1 MAKGVIRFYDPDAE
15 NGYLSN
21 WYRADFTY
29 AGRLY
34 SSVEQYMMLQQALT
48 FSDTEIAEQIEAEED
63 LQEIKRLGRM
73 VARYNDSL
81 WKAIRVQILR
91 RGIRA
96 KFQQNPRLLCDLLA
110 TGNALL
116 AECAPRDLVWGIGID
131 MEDSRSGDPKEWK
144 GRNLLGRTL
153 MRVREDLR
161 SWCSVA
167 GTSVSAYEDA
177 VDLRVPRPV
186 KPSRRSDSAAAER
199 IRQELRKSFG
209 EDAAVDTAVAD
220 VIRAS
225 SENSPADAGKSADDT
240 QSRSEESSVWNMHI
254 YEAVMLPYLSEIVS
268 TWLEEVMFNLRR
280 SRSYEDLGVSN
291 YTFEELEWM
300 IRNGQSAGLPTA
312 GFFEMKQDIFDLMR
326 YQGGLRNPAAL
337 LAQVDRPEPEEP
349 ELLDTDTE
357 DLAVHEPDEHIT
369 VAFRPREDGTMVTM
383 LDPGTTSAPETY
395 VTNLPSVAGEPVSY
409 AHETGEEAKT
419 SIGSTPVDS
428 RPASELWNDLRK
440 LAGEDEDEPEE
451 ADAPIV
457 GKSTEDFAKN
467 APAQPAESAI
477 AEVVAAE
484 VVAEPVV
491 VEPVAVEPAKVE
503 KVEKPAAA
511 EKPAETK
518 APEKA
523 VEKAP
528 EKPAEVK
535 AAEKPAE
542 AKPAEAKPAPEKK
555 EQPAA
560 AAVKMAEAPK
570 KPAEAPKAEVK
581 KETPKA
587 EPAKE
592 EPKAEVKKDAPKAE
606 AKKEEPKPEKAP
618 EAKAEPKKAEAPA
631 KPAKSAA
638 EASILKRTPA
648 TAKASNDVEEA
659 EEPKAAKK
667 PAEAPKTETKKE
679 APKAEPV
686 KEAPKAETKKEA
698 PKAEAKK
705 PAEEAK
711 KEEPKKAE
719 PKPEAKPAE
728 AAPAKAET
736 AAAAEAAPAAAKKT
750 YRDEVRSEIVIKHGN
765 IVALACDAIVNA
777 TTNTLLGGPGTDN
790 TILRAGGPELLR
802 ECAALKGCDVGRAKI
817 SRGYRLKAGYVIHT
831 VGPKYSGDD
840 SDPVYLTMCY
850 ENCLNL
856 AMKYDLHTIAFP
868 PISTGYFGYPLRE
881 ATMIAGRTVQGWM
894 RRHPEYGIKVYFV
907 SADERTFAMY
917 REILS
922 AGK

>member
-29 AGRLY
+29 AGRHY
-34 SSVEQYMMLQQALT
+34 SSVEQYMMLQKALT
-48 FSDTEIAEQIEAEED
+48 FGDTEIAEQIEAEED

-161 SWCSVA
+161 AWCSVA

-225 SENSPADAGKSADDT
+225 SENSPADAGKPADES
-240 QSRSEESSVWNMHI
+240 QNRSEESSVWNMHI

-349 ELLDTDTE
+349 ELLDTETE

-395 VTNLPSVAGEPVSY
+395 VTNLPSVAGEPASY
-409 AHETGEEAKT
+409 TPETGEEAKT

-457 GKSTEDFAKN
+457 GKSTVDFAKEN
-467 APAQPAESAI
+467 AVKEDVAKPAVEAPAKAAEAPAQP
-477 AEVVAAE
+477 V
-484 VVAEPVV
+484 
-491 VEPVAVEPAKVE
+491 
-503 KVEKPAAA
+503 KVEKPAEPVKV
-511 EKPAETK
+511 EKPVK
-518 APEKA
+518 AAAAATEPAKVA
-523 VEKAP
+523 KPAAP
-528 EKPAEVK
+528 EKPAAVK
-535 AAEKPAE
+535 AP
-542 AKPAEAKPAPEKK
+542 AKPAEPAAEAPAKTVAAEPVQKK
-555 EQPAA
+555 QEQPAA
-560 AAVKMAEAPK
+560 AATVKPAETPK
-570 KPAEAPKAEVK
+570 KPAEAPKASEVK
-581 KETPKA
+581 KE
-587 EPAKE
+587 
-592 EPKAEVKKDAPKAE
+592 E
-606 AKKEEPKPEKAP
+606 AKPEKAP
-618 EAKAEPKKAEAPA
+618 EAKTETKKAEAPA

-638 EASILKRTPA
+638 EASILKRTAA
-648 TAKASNDVEEA
+648 TAKASNDVEEP
-659 EEPKAAKK
+659 EEPAAAAKK
-667 PAEAPKTETKKE
+667 PAAAPKPE
-679 APKAEPV
+679 APKAEPK
-686 KEAPKAETKKEA
+686 KEEPKAETK
-698 PKAEAKK
+698 
-705 PAEEAK
+705 EEPK
-711 KEEPKKAE
+711 KEEPKAETEAE
-719 PKPEAKPAE
+719 PKKEEPKPEVKPEAKPAE
-728 AAPAKAET
+728 AA
-736 AAAAEAAPAAAKKT
+736 AAAKPAAAQKTEAPKKT

-881 ATMIAGRTVQGWM
+881 AAMIAGRTVQGWM

>member
-29 AGRLY
+29 AGRHY
-34 SSVEQYMMLQQALT
+34 SSVEQYMMLQKALT
-48 FSDTEIAEQIEAEED
+48 FGDTEIAEQIEAEED

-161 SWCSVA
+161 AWCSVA
-167 GTSVSAYEDA
+167 GTSVSTYEDA

-220 VIRAS
+220 VIRVS
-225 SENSPADAGKSADDT
+225 SENSPADAGKPADES
-240 QSRSEESSVWNMHI
+240 QNRSEESSVWNMHI

-349 ELLDTDTE
+349 ELLDTETE

-395 VTNLPSVAGEPVSY
+395 VTNLPSVAGEPASY
-409 AHETGEEAKT
+409 TPETGEEAKT

-457 GKSTEDFAKN
+457 GKSTVDFAKEN
-467 APAQPAESAI
+467 AVKEDAAKPAVEAPAK
-477 AEVVAAE
+477 AAE
-484 VVAEPVV
+484 APAEPVK
-491 VEPVAVEPAKVE
+491 VEKPVKAAAAAAEPAKVA
-503 KVEKPAAA
+503 KPA
-511 EKPAETK
+511 
-518 APEKA
+518 
-523 VEKAP
+523 AP
-528 EKPAEVK
+528 EKPAAVK
-535 AAEKPAE
+535 AP
-542 AKPAEAKPAPEKK
+542 AKPAEPAAEAPAKTAAAEPVQKK
-555 EQPAA
+555 QEQPAA
-560 AAVKMAEAPK
+560 AATVKPAETPK
-570 KPAEAPKAEVK
+570 KPAEAPKASEVK
-581 KETPKA
+581 KE
-587 EPAKE
+587 
-592 EPKAEVKKDAPKAE
+592 E
-606 AKKEEPKPEKAP
+606 AKPEKEP
-618 EAKAEPKKAEAPA
+618 EAKTEEKKAEAPA

-638 EASILKRTPA
+638 EASILKRTAA
-648 TAKASNDVEEA
+648 TAKASNDVEEP
-659 EEPKAAKK
+659 EEPAAAAKK
-667 PAEAPKTETKKE
+667 PAEAPKPE
-679 APKAEPV
+679 APKAEPK
-686 KEAPKAETKKEA
+686 KEEPKAETK
-698 PKAEAKK
+698 AE
-705 PAEEAK
+705 PK
-711 KEEPKKAE
+711 KEEPKPE
-719 PKPEAKPAE
+719 VKPEAKPAE
-728 AAPAKAET
+728 AA
-736 AAAAEAAPAAAKKT
+736 AAAKPAAAQKTEAPKKT

-881 ATMIAGRTVQGWM
+881 AAMIAGRTVQGWM

>member
-29 AGRLY
+29 AGRHY
-34 SSVEQYMMLQQALT
+34 SSVEQYMMLQKALT
-48 FSDTEIAEQIEAEED
+48 FGDTEIAEQIEAEED

-161 SWCSVA
+161 AWCSVA
-167 GTSVSAYEDA
+167 GTSVSSYEDA

-225 SENSPADAGKSADDT
+225 SENSPADAGKPADES
-240 QSRSEESSVWNMHI
+240 QNRSEESSVWNMHI

-349 ELLDTDTE
+349 ELLDTETE

-395 VTNLPSVAGEPVSY
+395 VTNLPSVAGEPASY
-409 AHETGEEAKT
+409 TPETGEEAKT

-457 GKSTEDFAKN
+457 GKSTVDFAKEN
-467 APAQPAESAI
+467 AVKEDAAKPAVEAPAK
-477 AEVVAAE
+477 AAE
-484 VVAEPVV
+484 APAEPVKV
-491 VEPVAVEPAKVE
+491 EKPAEPVKVEKPVKAAAAATEPAKVE
-503 KVEKPAAA
+503 KPA
-511 EKPAETK
+511 
-518 APEKA
+518 
-523 VEKAP
+523 AP
-528 EKPAEVK
+528 EKPAVP
-535 AAEKPAE
+535 EKPAAVKAP
-542 AKPAEAKPAPEKK
+542 AKPAEPAAEAPAKTAAEAPAKTAAAEPVQKK
-555 EQPAA
+555 QEQPAA
-560 AAVKMAEAPK
+560 AATVKPAETPK
-570 KPAEAPKAEVK
+570 KPAEAPKASEVK
-581 KETPKA
+581 KE
-587 EPAKE
+587 
-592 EPKAEVKKDAPKAE
+592 E
-606 AKKEEPKPEKAP
+606 AKPEKEP
-618 EAKAEPKKAEAPA
+618 EAKTEEKKAEAPA

-638 EASILKRTPA
+638 EASILKRTAA
-648 TAKASNDVEEA
+648 TAKASNDVEEP
-659 EEPKAAKK
+659 EEPAAAAKK
-667 PAEAPKTETKKE
+667 PAGAPKPE
-679 APKAEPV
+679 APKAEP
-686 KEAPKAETKKEA
+686 
-698 PKAEAKK
+698 
-705 PAEEAK
+705 K
-711 KEEPKKAE
+711 KEEPKKEEPKAETKAEPKKEE
-719 PKPEAKPAE
+719 PKPEVKPAE
-728 AAPAKAET
+728 AASAAK
-736 AAAAEAAPAAAKKT
+736 PAAAQKTEAPKKT

-790 TILRAGGPELLR
+790 TILRVGGPELLR

-881 ATMIAGRTVQGWM
+881 AAMIAGRTVQGWM